1 MAKKPFTMHSYFLYS
16 GVQHPNSAPVKAEV
30 VTNEVN
36 DVNPKTVEPKKAA
49 LGPIPPPYHIAAS
62 MSKHA
67 SDFQA
72 IRDDTSSSNAD
83 FTDTSSQVQLQDNFN
98 PPSPKEIIKHVSF
111 RGT

>member
-1 MAKKPFTMHSYFLYS
+1 M
-16 GVQHPNSAPVKAEV
+16 KAEV

-98 PPSPKEIIKHVSF
+98 PLPKRNKTRFVSRDLIFGFQISGWPSPQEQF
-111 RGT
+111 GCC

>member
-1 MAKKPFTMHSYFLYS
+1 M
-16 GVQHPNSAPVKAEV
+16 
-30 VTNEVN
+30 TNEVN

-98 PPSPKEIIKHVSF
+98 PSPKEIKHVSLLRDLKF
-111 RGT
+111 GFQISGWPSPQEQFGCC

>member
-1 MAKKPFTMHSYFLYS
+1 MYNAFLFLYS
-16 GVQHPNSAPVKAEV
+16 GVQHPNNAPVKAEV

-83 FTDTSSQVQLQDNFN
+83 FTDTSSQVQLPRYFQ
-98 PPSPKEIIKHVSF
+98 PPPQKK
-111 RGT
+111 